1 MEATAADG
9 LPQNGERRES
19 RESITAFL
27 YAPTAVRRC
36 VCRRARERLKLPVR
50 NAGLPLYGK
59 PEIRLKKMPDKR
71 KSPGWGWSFVPDK
84 S

>member
-59 PEIRLKKMPDKR
+59 PEIRLRKMPGQKEKPR
-71 KSPGWGWSFVPDK
+71 MGLVFCSG
-84 S
+84 